1 MNFYNEEMPL
11 GQNLVFSNL
20 KVFVYPCQQSEQ
32 RFNPKVV
39 KSMQEAAD
47 AGSVMESSQW
57 RHSPVDWQIEQPLL
71 LGFVK

>member
-39 KSMQEAAD
+39 KSTQEAAD

-57 RHSPVDWQIEQPLL
+57 
-71 LGFVK
+71 